1 MAPNTDITDES
12 SQSPQLNPAHS
23 LIYFLLVTVLYGLL
37 MIYGIQGVD
46 NKSTTAL
53 QIIDASR
60 SNGMYTLVY
69 ILLIL
74 GGMFF
79 TNLQIH
85 RGLCNNGND
94 IKYFDVFISTL
105 MPWLIVFSLLYF
117 ILEFFDGWVK
127 PFSNTIGYSIVNMLG
142 LKSKL
147 NKILSDGPTTVGI
160 KVDHGIAT
168 VIREINTNKTMFIN
182 ELDHKLTY
190 TEDGQDIGFQAF
202 MENMK
207 KSALL
212 KHDII
217 SGEINKNKDII
228 ELFKLVNIKFM
239 IGKLV
244 WYLLAGSLVASISYN
259 YIINI
264 KCETS
269 LRKAAQDYDALY
281 DAPSNDIIEGKRW
294 RKHTGS
300 PPTRSNDLEDLEG
313 VNAAM
318 LRDTLITNEKGKGYS
333 EILEPSERGIIG
345 IAPPLITLTK
355 RHYIKTSG
363 DTYYVPVF

>member
-46 NKSTTAL
+46 NKSATAL

-117 ILEFFDGWVK
+117 ILELFDGWVK

-142 LKSKL
+142 LKSRL
-147 NKILSDGPTTVGI
+147 NKILSDGPTAEGTKVG
-160 KVDHGIAT
+160 DGIAK

-182 ELDHKLTY
+182 ELDHKLNY
-190 TEDGQDIGFQAF
+190 TEDGQNIGFQAF

-207 KSALL
+207 KSDLL
-212 KHDII
+212 KSTII
-217 SGEINKNKDII
+217 SGNINKNEDII

-269 LRKAAQDYDALY
+269 LRKATQNYDALY

-300 PPTRSNDLEDLEG
+300 PPARSNDLEDLEG
-313 VNAAM
+313 VNADM
-318 LRDTLITNEKGKGYS
+318 LRDTLISNEKGKGYS
-333 EILEPSERGIIG
+333 EILSPTDRSIIG
-345 IAPPLITLTK
+345 ISPPSITLTK
-355 RHYIKTSG
+355 RHYIKTSYN
-363 DTYYVPVF
+363 TYYVPVS

>member
-1 MAPNTDITDES
+1 MAPNTDITDNTDES

-46 NKSTTAL
+46 NASATAL
-53 QIIDASR
+53 QTIDESR

-117 ILEFFDGWVK
+117 ILELFDGWVK

-142 LKSKL
+142 LKSLL
-147 NKILSDGPTTVGI
+147 NKILSDGSTAAGEP
-160 KVDHGIAT
+160 GIAT

-207 KSALL
+207 KSELL
-212 KHDII
+212 KKGMDDV
-217 SGEINKNKDII
+217 DII

-281 DAPSNDIIEGKRW
+281 DAPSNDIIEGKKW
-294 RKHTGS
+294 LKHTA
-300 PPTRSNDLEDLEG
+300 PPPARSSNLEDLEG
-313 VNAAM
+313 VNATM
-318 LRDTLITNEKGKGYS
+318 LRDTLITNETGKGYS
-333 EILEPSERGIIG
+333 EILSSTERSIIG
-345 IAPPLITLTK
+345 IAPPSITLTR
-355 RHYIKTSG
+355 RHYIMTSE
-363 DTYYVPVF
+363 DTYYVPVS

>member
-46 NKSTTAL
+46 NKSATAL

-117 ILEFFDGWVK
+117 ILELFDGWVK

-142 LKSKL
+142 LKSQL
-147 NKILSDGPTTVGI
+147 NKILSSDGPTVDGT
-160 KVDHGIAT
+160 KVDGGIAT

-207 KSALL
+207 KSELL
-212 KHDII
+212 KHTII
-217 SGEINKNKDII
+217 SGNINTNEDII

-281 DAPSNDIIEGKRW
+281 DAP
-294 RKHTGS
+294 
-300 PPTRSNDLEDLEG
+300 
-313 VNAAM
+313 
-318 LRDTLITNEKGKGYS
+318 
-333 EILEPSERGIIG
+333 
-345 IAPPLITLTK
+345 
-355 RHYIKTSG
+355 
-363 DTYYVPVF
+363 

>member
-46 NKSTTAL
+46 NASARAL
-53 QIIDASR
+53 QTIDESR
-60 SNGMYTLVY
+60 TNGMYTLVY

-117 ILEFFDGWVK
+117 ILELFDGWVK

-142 LKSKL
+142 LKSLL
-147 NKILSDGPTTVGI
+147 NKILSDGPTAAGEP
-160 KVDHGIAT
+160 GIAT

-182 ELDHKLTY
+182 ELDHKLNY
-190 TEDGQDIGFQAF
+190 TEDGQNIGFQAF

-207 KSALL
+207 KSDLL
-212 KHDII
+212 KSTII
-217 SGEINKNKDII
+217 SGNINKNEDII

-281 DAPSNDIIEGKRW
+281 DAPSNDIIEGKKW
-294 RKHTGS
+294 RKYTAP
-300 PPTRSNDLEDLEG
+300 PPTRSSNLAELEG
-313 VNAAM
+313 VNATM
-318 LRDTLITNEKGKGYS
+318 LQDTLITNETGKGYS
-333 EILEPSERGIIG
+333 EISEPSERSIIG
-345 IAPPLITLTK
+345 IVPPSITLTR
-355 RHYIKTSG
+355 RHYIMTSE
-363 DTYYVPVF
+363 DTYYVPVS

>member
-12 SQSPQLNPAHS
+12 SQTPQLNPAHS

-46 NKSTTAL
+46 NASVTAL
-53 QIIDASR
+53 QTIDESR

-94 IKYFDVFISTL
+94 IKYLDVFISTL

-117 ILEFFDGWVK
+117 ILELFDGWVK

-142 LKSKL
+142 LKSRL
-147 NKILSDGPTTVGI
+147 NKILSDDTPNVDKTVS
-160 KVDHGIAT
+160 DNIAT
-168 VIREINTNKTMFIN
+168 VIRKINTNKTMFIN
-182 ELDHKLTY
+182 ELDHKLTNKDG
-190 TEDGQDIGFQAF
+190 TEELGFEAF
-202 MENMK
+202 MQKMNDSK
-207 KSALL
+207 LL
-212 KHDII
+212 KFTIV
-217 SGEINKNKDII
+217 EINTHNDII

>member
-12 SQSPQLNPAHS
+12 SQTPQLNPAHS

-46 NKSTTAL
+46 NKSATAL
-53 QIIDASR
+53 QIIDESR

-117 ILEFFDGWVK
+117 ILELFDGWVK

-142 LKSKL
+142 LKSRL
-147 NKILSDGPTTVGI
+147 NKILSDGPTADGTKDG
-160 KVDHGIAT
+160 DGIAK

-182 ELDHKLTY
+182 ELDHKLTNKDG
-190 TEDGQDIGFQAF
+190 TEELGFEAF
-202 MENMK
+202 MQKMIESK
-207 KSALL
+207 LL
-212 KHDII
+212 QSDIKTH
-217 SGEINKNKDII
+217 GINTNVNII

-281 DAPSNDIIEGKRW
+281 DAPSNDIIEGKKW
-294 RKHTGS
+294 RKHTA
-300 PPTRSNDLEDLEG
+300 PPPASSNDLAEIEG
-313 VNAAM
+313 VDETM
-318 LRDTLITNEKGKGYS
+318 LRETLITNEKGRGYS
-333 EILEPSERGIIG
+333 EIVEPSERSIIG
-345 IAPPLITLTK
+345 ISPPSITLTR
-355 RHYIKTSG
+355 RHYIMTSE
-363 DTYYVPVF
+363 DTYYVPVS